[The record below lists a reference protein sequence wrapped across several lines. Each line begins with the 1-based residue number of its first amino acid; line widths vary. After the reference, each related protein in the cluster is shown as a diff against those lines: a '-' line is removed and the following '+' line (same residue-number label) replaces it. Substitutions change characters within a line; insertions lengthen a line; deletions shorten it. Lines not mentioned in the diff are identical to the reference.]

1 MDYIRCDSFPS
12 KLAGVVQN
20 IFDKSDYSDVSLICD
35 NNKVIRA
42 HQFILG
48 SNSQVFREILKY
60 NNIATHPWIYLNG
73 VDYDIL
79 LMVVKYLYFGEVAVD
94 SGDLT
99 EFFKVASD
107 FKLSLSPEISNF
119 EDPKNEKDSNID
131 SINKSWN
138 QQNYENTNFKEECK
152 GDTRDESLPKKQEQ
166 LVDKFFKDI
175 KKRVNVDQ
183 NGEKVRQQELKGS
196 QCPDCGKLFS
206 QNSSMLLHHQSS
218 HQGIKFQC
226 NKCDYSATQKGH
238 LKIHVKGKHEN
249 ILATC
254 QVCGKRFLGN
264 GNLQKHIQSIHEGTP
279 YPCIQ
284 CDYIGKT
291 KAHLKIHNE
300 TKHLGVRYD
309 CQLCDHKAYHK
320 SGLKEH
326 IKTEHYGV
334 RYKCDECPFKSKRHG
349 NLKSHKQS
357 IHLQLK

>member
-20 IFDKSDYSDVSLICD
+20 IFDTSDYSDVSLICD

-73 VDYDIL
+73 VDSDIL
-79 LMVVKYLYFGEVAVD
+79 LMVLKYLYFGEVAVE

-131 SINKSWN
+131 SII

-152 GDTRDESLPKKQEQ
+152 GDTGDESLPEKQER

-279 YPCIQ
+279 YPCLQ

-309 CQLCDHKAYHK
+309 CQFCDHKAYHK

>member
-1 MDYIRCDSFPS
+1 MDYVTCDSFPT

-20 IFDKSDYSDVSLICD
+20 IFDTSDYSDVSLICD

-60 NNIATHPWIYLNG
+60 NSIATHPWIYLNG

-152 GDTRDESLPKKQEQ
+152 GDTLDESLPEKQEQ
-166 LVDKFFKDI
+166 LVEKFFKDI
-175 KKRVNVDQ
+175 KKRVNVDR

-196 QCPDCGKLFS
+196 QCPDDSYEIYL
-206 QNSSMLLHHQSS
+206 
-218 HQGIKFQC
+218 
-226 NKCDYSATQKGH
+226 
-238 LKIHVKGKHEN
+238 V
-249 ILATC
+249 
-254 QVCGKRFLGN
+254 
-264 GNLQKHIQSIHEGTP
+264 
-279 YPCIQ
+279 
-284 CDYIGKT
+284 
-291 KAHLKIHNE
+291 
-300 TKHLGVRYD
+300 VRYID
-309 CQLCDHKAYHK
+309 
-320 SGLKEH
+320 S
-326 IKTEHYGV
+326 
-334 RYKCDECPFKSKRHG
+334 
-349 NLKSHKQS
+349 
-357 IHLQLK
+357 

>member
-20 IFDKSDYSDVSLICD
+20 IFDTSDYSDVSLICD

-99 EFFKVASD
+99 DFFKVASD

-152 GDTRDESLPKKQEQ
+152 GDTRDESLPEKQEQ

-175 KKRVNVDQ
+175 KKRVNVNQ

-279 YPCIQ
+279 YPCLQ

-309 CQLCDHKAYHK
+309 CQFCDHKAYHK

>member
-20 IFDKSDYSDVSLICD
+20 IFDTSDYSDVSLICD

-79 LMVVKYLYFGEVAVD
+79 LMVVKYLYFGEVAVE

-131 SINKSWN
+131 SII

-152 GDTRDESLPKKQEQ
+152 GDTGDESLPEKQER

-291 KAHLKIHNE
+291 KAHLKIHTE

>member
-20 IFDKSDYSDVSLICD
+20 IFDTSDYSDVSLICD

-99 EFFKVASD
+99 DFFKVASD

-131 SINKSWN
+131 SII

-152 GDTRDESLPKKQEQ
+152 GDTGDESLPEKQEQ

-309 CQLCDHKAYHK
+309 CQFCDHKAYHK

-349 NLKSHKQS
+349 NLKSHRQS